1 MQMRL
6 FFSGKIYFVTTSLIS
21 GIKLFMKKITLVQTI
36 ILLAVILTSIQIVS
50 SLVTFSRIN
59 IMGHHIEQV
68 EETFIPVTK
77 TLTLVTEHQ
86 LTQEIEFERAFRYAL
101 ETDGNSNA
109 IGKFQRAIDA
119 YKALTPLINDEV
131 KTILAILK
139 KSFSEVTDEKAR
151 NQLQQIQQD
160 IFWIEQHHNDWIE
173 HVDHALSLLEQGELP
188 QALSLS
194 DGIETESLS
203 LAKKVAST
211 LVRVEGFTEDSVHE
225 LKVEEESILNIGLII
240 LAISLIS
247 SIIATRFVTVNLKKE
262 MNELKA
268 AINKISNGD
277 LFNSTP
283 SRLSEEFGIEQMR
296 DNLCATLKLVEDSTN
311 EILMAGD
318 ELALISSEVSKIT
331 DQQAQEV
338 ELISSA
344 MAEMEAT
351 SEEVA
356 RHAESTQ
363 TSTREV
369 KVKALKGRET
379 ANNAMSLIQKL
390 TQSVDQSGENIKDL
404 EFHSSQ
410 IRSILDV
417 IKGIAEQTN
426 LLALNA
432 AIEAARAGEQG
443 RGFAVVAD
451 EVRNLAKRTQESTIE
466 IESMIEL
473 FTRGTAVAVTSME
486 LCTKHGESS
495 RNATNDTDHSIEE
508 IQGAVE
514 TINDMNSQ
522 IATAAEQQSCTSQ
535 ELSRNTMRINELTN
549 DNVASVL
556 GVSAASEQ
564 LKRTSYQLKDKLTQF
579 VLQ

>member
-1 MQMRL
+1 
-6 FFSGKIYFVTTSLIS
+6 
-21 GIKLFMKKITLVQTI
+21 MKKITLVQTI
-36 ILLAVILTSIQIVS
+36 IILAITLSSIQIIS

-59 IMGHHIEQV
+59 IMGHHIVQI

-101 ETDGNSNA
+101 ESDDYSKSKD
-109 IGKFQRAIDA
+109 KFLHAIDG
-119 YKALTPLINDEV
+119 YKALTPLINNEIEI
-131 KTILAILK
+131 ILTILK
-139 KSFSEVTDEKAR
+139 KSFGEISDVKTKD
-151 NQLQQIQQD
+151 QLQQIQQD
-160 IFWIEQHHNDWIE
+160 IDWIEQHHNDWVE
-173 HVDHALSLLEQGELP
+173 YVDHALSLLEKDEFH
-188 QALSLS
+188 QALGLS
-194 DGIETESLS
+194 DDIEAESIS

-211 LVRVEGFTEDSVHE
+211 LVKVEGFTEDAVHR
-225 LKVEEESILNIGLII
+225 LKVEEESILNIGLLI

-247 SIIATRFVTVNLKKE
+247 SVVAALFVTGNLKKD

-268 AINKISNGD
+268 IIDKISDGD
-277 LFNSTP
+277 LFNSTSS
-283 SRLSEEFGIEQMR
+283 SRLSQEFGIVQMR
-296 DNLCATLKLVEDSTN
+296 DNLRNTLKLVEESTN

-318 ELALISSEVSKIT
+318 ELAQISSEVSKIT

-356 RHAESTQ
+356 RHAQSTQ
-363 TSTREV
+363 NSTREV
-369 KVKALKGRET
+369 TTKAQKGRET
-379 ANNAMSLIQKL
+379 THNAMSLIQQL
-390 TQSVDQSGENIKDL
+390 TQSLGQSGDTIKDL
-404 EFHSSQ
+404 EMHSSQ
-410 IRSILDV
+410 ISTILDV
-417 IKGIAEQTN
+417 IKDIAEQTN

-443 RGFAVVAD
+443 RGFAVVAN

-466 IESMIEL
+466 IESMIAL
-473 FTRGTAVAVTSME
+473 FTRGTASAVSSMA

-495 RNATNDTDHSIEE
+495 RNATDDTNHSIED

-514 TINDMNSQ
+514 AINDMNIQ

-535 ELSRNTMRINELTN
+535 ELSKNTMRINELTN

-556 GVSAASEQ
+556 RVSVASEQ
-564 LKRTSYQLKDKLTQF
+564 LKRTSYQLKNKLTQF

>member
-1 MQMRL
+1 MQVRL
-6 FFSGKIYFVTTSLIS
+6 FLIS
-21 GIKLFMKKITLVQTI
+21 KVYYVATSSIIGIKMYMKKITLVQTI
-36 ILLAVILTSIQIVS
+36 ILLAVILTSIQIIS

-59 IMGHHIEQV
+59 IMGHHIVQV
-68 EETFIPVTK
+68 EERFVPITK

-101 ETDGNSNA
+101 ESKDYPSSV
-109 IGKFQRAIDA
+109 GKFQHAIDT
-119 YKALTPLINDEV
+119 YKALTPLINDEI
-131 KTILAILK
+131 KSISAILK
-139 KSFSEVTDEKAR
+139 KSMIEITDEKTKV
-151 NQLQQIQQD
+151 QLQQMQQD
-160 IFWIEQHHNDWIE
+160 IGWIEE
-173 HVDHALSLLEQGELP
+173 HYKEWLKHATHALSLLEQGEISQVLK
-188 QALSLS
+188 LS
-194 DGIETESLS
+194 DDIEAESLS

-211 LVRVEGFTEDSVHE
+211 LIQVEGFTEDAVHQ
-225 LKVEEESILNIGLII
+225 LKAEEESILIIGLII
-240 LAISLIS
+240 LGISIIS
-247 SIIATRFVTVNLKKE
+247 SVVVTSFVIGNLKKD

-268 AINKISNGD
+268 VISQISQGD

-283 SRLSEEFGIEQMR
+283 SRLSQEFGIDQMR
-296 DNLCATLKLVEDSTN
+296 EKLHSTLKLVAESTN
-311 EILMAGD
+311 EILMASD
-318 ELALISSEVSKIT
+318 ELSKISSEVSKIT

-344 MAEMEAT
+344 MTEMEAT

-356 RHAESTQ
+356 RHAESTKN
-363 TSTREV
+363 STREV
-369 KVKALKGRET
+369 KEKALKGLET
-379 ANNAMSLIQKL
+379 TNNAMSLIQQL
-390 TQSVDQSGENIKDL
+390 TQSLDQSGENIKDL
-404 EFHSSQ
+404 EMHSSQ
-410 IRSILDV
+410 ISTILDV

-451 EVRNLAKRTQESTIE
+451 EVRNLAKRTQDSTIE

-473 FTRGTAVAVTSME
+473 FTRGTTEAVTSMSISA
-486 LCTKHGESS
+486 KHGESS
-495 RNATNDTDHSIEE
+495 RNATNDTNHSFED
-508 IQGAVE
+508 IQGAIE

-556 GVSAASEQ
+556 RVSTASEQ
-564 LKRTSYQLKDKLTQF
+564 LKCTSYQLKDKLTQF

>member
-1 MQMRL
+1 
-6 FFSGKIYFVTTSLIS
+6 
-21 GIKLFMKKITLVQTI
+21 MKKITLVQTI
-36 ILLAVILTSIQIVS
+36 IILAVILSSIQIVS
-50 SLVTFSRIN
+50 SVVTFTRLN
-59 IMGHHIEQV
+59 IMGHHIKQV

-86 LTQEIEFERAFRYAL
+86 LTQEIEFERAYRYAL
-101 ETDGNSNA
+101 ESADSPNSIN
-109 IGKFQRAIDA
+109 KFHHAIDN
-119 YKALTPLINDEV
+119 YKSLTPLINNEV
-131 KTILAILK
+131 NAISTILK
-139 KSFSEVTDEKAR
+139 KSLGEVSDEKTKG
-151 NQLQQIQQD
+151 QLEQIQQD
-160 IFWIEQHHNDWIE
+160 IDWIDKHHHDWIE
-173 HVDHALSLLEQGELP
+173 HIDYALSLLEQGKKSQVLE
-188 QALSLS
+188 LS
-194 DGIETESLS
+194 DNIEAESLS

-211 LVRVEGFTEDSVHE
+211 LITVENFTEDAVHE

-247 SIIATRFVTVNLKKE
+247 AVVATRFVTGNLKKD

-268 AINKISNGD
+268 VINKISKGD
-277 LFNSTP
+277 LYNSTP
-283 SRLSEEFGIEQMR
+283 SRLGQEFGIDQMR
-296 DNLCATLKLVEDSTN
+296 NNLRSTLELVEESTN
-311 EILMAGD
+311 EILMASN
-318 ELALISSEVSKIT
+318 ELAKVSSEASEIT
-331 DQQAQEV
+331 DQQAQQV

-369 KVKALKGRET
+369 QAKALKGRET
-379 ANNAMSLIQKL
+379 TNNAMSLIQQL
-390 TQSVDQSGENIKDL
+390 TQSLEQSGDNIKDL
-404 EFHSSQ
+404 EMHSSQ
-410 IRSILDV
+410 ISSILVV

-466 IESMIEL
+466 IESMVEL
-473 FTRGTAVAVTSME
+473 FTRGTTEAVTSMT
-486 LCTKHGESS
+486 LSVNHGESS
-495 RNATNDTDHSIEE
+495 RNATDDTNHSIED

-514 TINDMNSQ
+514 VINDMNSQ
-522 IATAAEQQSCTSQ
+522 IATAAEQQSCTAQ

-556 GVSAASEQ
+556 RVSTASEQ
-564 LKRTSYQLKDKLTQF
+564 LKRTSYQLKDKLSQF
-579 VLQ
+579 ILQ